1 MYRASQL
8 LSIRD
13 HGVGGVQASENLHVY
28 SIRGSENG
36 QGASLPDKL
45 TFAQLPAVLC
55 CQVTQAIPDR
65 WDQETSKRKD
75 SMLPTDTSWRMI
87 KPRKGVQR
95 KRAVLAH
102 TQFAVDFH
110 LSPRSPSHHHSAL
123 MIHSVTHGDT
133 RWLLYCFKDCY
144 TFSKPPATPSGG
156 SARHQRR
163 HLRC

>member
-1 MYRASQL
+1 MCVSACSVDTYVPSESVTQYSRS
-8 LSIRD
+8 R
-13 HGVGGVQASENLHVY
+13 GGPGVQASENLHVY

-45 TFAQLPAVLC
+45 SVAQLAAVLC

-110 LSPRSPSHHHSAL
+110 LHRGRHH
-123 MIHSVTHGDT
+123 TT
-133 RWLLYCFKDCY
+133 
-144 TFSKPPATPSGG
+144 T
-156 SARHQRR
+156 
-163 HLRC
+163 LR